1 MHYPDESYTLRC
13 EYTYHYEGQ
22 VLTGIDGGESND
34 YSGLKISADIKLM
47 MHPGNHFVMLVRR
60 VVGRSCGGGGGGNKL
75 LDCTFIP
82 LPHTSFGSIYEKI
95 MLLKNEKTFF
105 VFMFEISDNCL

>member
-60 VVGRSCGGGGGGNKL
+60 VVGRSCGGGGGRQQTARL
-75 LDCTFIP
+75 HFYSP
-82 LPHTSFGSIYEKI
+82 PPHLFWVN
-95 MLLKNEKTFF
+95 L
-105 VFMFEISDNCL
+105 